1 MNKED
6 LHTVTN
12 YYRSTKIPFDGL
24 HIDVDF
30 QVRYSLKT
38 FSRKLGV
45 CCLILTLVIFSEQF
59 PNVYH

>member
-30 QVRYSLKT
+30 QVRYLLKK
-38 FSRKLGV
+38 FSRKFGYVVL
-45 CCLILTLVIFSEQF
+45 
-59 PNVYH
+59 Y